1 MNPIKG
7 AQRLVRWLQNPV
19 DTNQP
24 GYAKEEGKKE
34 DNRHNRLKAASKL

>member
-34 DNRHNRLKAASKL
+34 DNYHNRAMRRSKL